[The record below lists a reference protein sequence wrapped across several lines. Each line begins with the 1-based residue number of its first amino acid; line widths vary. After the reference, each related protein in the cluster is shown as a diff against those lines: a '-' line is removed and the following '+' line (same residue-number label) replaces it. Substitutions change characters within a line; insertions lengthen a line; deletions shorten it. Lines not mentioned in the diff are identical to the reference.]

1 MQKIKCPAC
10 GSETAPDA
18 PCPGCGQLSANGA
31 AKKSRIKP
39 PPPPELAGR
48 VFTPTPSEMAEEFR
62 RTFNEEEYLVVVREM
77 ERTGG
82 VQIDD
87 LIEELEAPIAR
98 ADAPEGE

>member
-10 GSETAPDA
+10 GSDVAPDA
-18 PCPGCGQLSANGA
+18 ACPGCGQLAANGGA
-31 AKKSRIKP
+31 NKSLLKP

-48 VFTPTPSEMAEEFR
+48 VFTPTPPEMAEEFR
-62 RTFNEEEYLVVVREM
+62 RTFNAEEYLAAVREM

-87 LIEELEAPIAR
+87 LIEELERTVNGCA
-98 ADAPEGE
+98 